1 MNRERKVPPTIP
13 EWVGIVYDHHF
24 SYRRG
29 KKKPKRHS
37 PMASS
42 IPHDADATKY
52 VDFTVE
58 QGTPRAQY
66 TRPLEVVSP
75 HMITCFPKLTE
86 SQMQQGTGDSNNNN
100 NRLELDITMKGA
112 KAAQEQFRKLIDG
125 FDDHLFEFVFAN
137 QGTILPGKKYTKDQ
151 LSMMHK
157 RQFKQRVSVRNGRS
171 YPDAMNCRFKGAPG
185 TRCPVIDQNLEEA
198 DPEWVQYNSVV
209 RAGLRYNGCYM
220 RAGFFGNSWELT
232 CVQYLGQHTDTSNHQ
247 AVDASTLFSAHP
259 INEAEWPCL

>member
-29 KKKPKRHS
+29 KKPKRLA
-37 PMASS
+37 PMTST
-42 IPHDADATKY
+42 IPHDADPSKY
-52 VDFTVE
+52 VEFSIE
-58 QGTPRAQY
+58 QGAPRAQY
-66 TRPLEVVSP
+66 MRPLEVVSP

-86 SQMQQGTGDSNNNN
+86 AQIQQGGHGDRASF
-100 NRLELDITMKGA
+100 ELDITMKGA
-112 KAAQEQFRKLIDG
+112 NQAQEQFRKLIDG
-125 FDDHLFEFVFAN
+125 FDDHLFEFMFKN
-137 QGTILPGKKYTKDQ
+137 QETILPGKKYTRDQ

-171 YPDAMNCRFKGAPG
+171 YPDAMNCRFKGPQG
-185 TRCPVIDQNLEEA
+185 TKVPVMDQNLQEA

-209 RAGLRYNGCYM
+209 RVGLRCNGCYM

-232 CVQYLGQHTDTSNHQ
+232 CMQYLGQHTDTSNHN
-247 AVDASTLFSAHP
+247 AVDASTLFAAHP
-259 INEAEWPCL
+259 INDSDWPSL